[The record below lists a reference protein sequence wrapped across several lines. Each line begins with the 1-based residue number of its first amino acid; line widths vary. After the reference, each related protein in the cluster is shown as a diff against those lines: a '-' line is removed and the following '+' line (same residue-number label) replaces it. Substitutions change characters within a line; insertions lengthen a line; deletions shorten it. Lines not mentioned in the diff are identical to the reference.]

1 MSRVEHEKHLKKA
14 IGRHNRPLRI
24 FDTTGGLLT
33 DALIFLSLGHFVEC
47 TEKSSIIYNLTNY
60 ALEKSMTVKKK
71 LKKKFIHH
79 NVDFKEINQ
88 HDSYDIVYYDPMF
101 EATKKTVS
109 SSGNIDYL
117 KKILEFENHRY
128 DTKLDFQYL
137 CDNFKCKK
145 IIKRPVKAT
154 PLSNKI
160 NYQIFG
166 KSIRYDV
173 YL

>member
-1 MSRVEHEKHLKKA
+1 MLFFIFFLKLFISISFLKVAFLGSACSAVLIYLTAFLYEACKTVLYFNLAIRFLPETAPCFLKPLFAYFKTVALHL
-14 IGRHNRPLRI
+14 IS
-24 FDTTGGLLT
+24 GLLLFT
-33 DALIFLSLGHFVEC
+33 FLYLVG
-47 TEKSSIIYNLTNY
+47 NL
-60 ALEKSMTVKKK
+60 V
-71 LKKKFIHH
+71 
-79 NVDFKEINQ
+79 
-88 HDSYDIVYYDPMF
+88 
-101 EATKKTVS
+101 
-109 SSGNIDYL
+109 
-117 KKILEFENHRY
+117 KKILEFENYRY